1 MTDFARNKKA
11 LHDFAIEETYEAGIQ
26 LTGPEVKSVREG
38 QANLKESY
46 ARVRDGEVFLIG
58 AHISPY
64 ANARQER
71 QLPTRDR
78 KLLLHRK
85 EIDRLIGKSQE
96 EGKTLIPLKLYSK
109 NGIVK
114 LQIAVASRKRQYD
127 KRREIAKKTADRE
140 IERAMKERAAPLE
153 RFATQIAHF
162 STLRLGLRFSARRR
176 SARRLVSISAKLNR
190 ESARADVAGKRSRAK
205 PEAKLKQGVV
215 GSVLSLANLSK
226 W

>member
-1 MTDFARNKKA
+1 MTDFARNRKA
-11 LHDFAIEETYEAGIQ
+11 LHDFDIEETYEAGIQ

-38 QANLKESY
+38 RANLKESY

-140 IERAMKERAAPLE
+140 IERAMKDTRLRPPLRPTRLSARSALRLSARSGLTALSCQQRFGFASAFSFLVPAPLCGVQ
-153 RFATQIAHF
+153 RTAACGGRV
-162 STLRLGLRFSARRR
+162 LRSKRR
-176 SARRLVSISAKLNR
+176 SKTTS
-190 ESARADVAGKRSRAK
+190 
-205 PEAKLKQGVV
+205 
-215 GSVLSLANLSK
+215 
-226 W
+226 